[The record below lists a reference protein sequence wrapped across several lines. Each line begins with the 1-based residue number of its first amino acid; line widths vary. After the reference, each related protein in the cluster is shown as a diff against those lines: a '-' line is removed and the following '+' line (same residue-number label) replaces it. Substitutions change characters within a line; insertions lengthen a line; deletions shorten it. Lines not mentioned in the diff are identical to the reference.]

1 MASESL
7 RGKERRHHSCELLS
21 GLQVPPMETQIFGLV
36 EAYGIARL
44 AMQGKNHFSGLP
56 TLFISSNLAGILR
69 GSGACLRAKSTQ
81 L

>member
-1 MASESL
+1 
-7 RGKERRHHSCELLS
+7 
-21 GLQVPPMETQIFGLV
+21 METQIFGLV